1 MAQLSSYQR
10 SKSKKCRTIWHWNV
24 HCISIRPKLA
34 AHTQC
39 FTQKVAT
46 ITFYTGPNERFI
58 NILGQ
63 LIRKYGLLETFV
75 IRHKFVFQKQL
86 FWWKHLY
93 SEFRYFPFILKPWN
107 CLKRRLHMKKKLNW
121 DNYVSSKQVDFTEF
135 LPFFSHLKNISW
147 NRMKQLTF
155 KCDSFAWI
163 LVSRNFG
170 NTQKWE

>member
-39 FTQKVAT
+39 FTQKVAN

-58 NILGQ
+58 NVLGQ

-107 CLKRRLHMKKKLNW
+107 CLNRPL
-121 DNYVSSKQVDFTEF
+121 
-135 LPFFSHLKNISW
+135 HLKKMIKFLTLFLTWKIFRETAW
-147 NRMKQLTF
+147 NSLPSNVIHLHEWVGF
-155 KCDSFAWI
+155 P
-163 LVSRNFG
+163 
-170 NTQKWE
+170 